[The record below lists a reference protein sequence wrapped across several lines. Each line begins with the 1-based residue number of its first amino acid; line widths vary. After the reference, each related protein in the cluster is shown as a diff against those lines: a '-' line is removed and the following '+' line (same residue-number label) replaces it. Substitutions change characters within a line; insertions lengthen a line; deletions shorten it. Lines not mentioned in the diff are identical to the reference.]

1 MSAKK
6 TTFPYYKLKEGE
18 NLKSVCKKLNLDST
32 EILLLNNLSPKQIK
46 EGIFIKI
53 KIMLKIRNLGIFN
66 IFFN

>member
-1 MSAKK
+1 MPKGGQMSAKK

-53 KIMLKIRNLGIFN
+53 KNN
-66 IFFN
+66 AENT